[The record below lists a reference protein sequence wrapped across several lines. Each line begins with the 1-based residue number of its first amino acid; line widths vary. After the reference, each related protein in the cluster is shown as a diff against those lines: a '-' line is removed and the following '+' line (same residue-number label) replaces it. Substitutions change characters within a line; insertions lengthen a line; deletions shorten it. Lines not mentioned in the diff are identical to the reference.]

1 MIRIKKSEDVP
12 QSLVRT
18 TAYDGV
24 DVQRQLLVD
33 HHKKCYICE
42 CIVEANYH
50 IEHLN
55 SKNNNRQDWNNLF
68 LSCGYCN
75 VRKLGLFDDILNPTM
90 HNVEDI
96 IEQRIDTSTKTA
108 SFKSND
114 TSMAVT
120 QTIRLLERIFNG
132 KDAESDSRNPHE
144 EVFYDKVEM
153 IINGF
158 MKKAIDF
165 CMDSSDVNMNCIKEE
180 LNIDKEFLGFKYWI
194 IRDTPQLF
202 AAFKDDIKWNKQ

>member
-1 MIRIKKSEDVP
+1 MIRIKKSENVP

-33 HHKKCYICE
+33 QYKKCYICE
-42 CIVEANYH
+42 CNVEANFH

-55 SKNNNRQDWNNLF
+55 SKNDNRQKWSNLF

-75 VRKLGLFDDILNPTM
+75 VRKLGLFDDMMNPTL

-108 SFKSND
+108 SFKSNH
-114 TSMAVT
+114 SSVAVA
-120 QTIRLLERIFNG
+120 QTIRLLERLFNG
-132 KDAESDSRNPHE
+132 KDAKSNSRNPHE

-153 IINGF
+153 IINSF
-158 MKKAIDF
+158 LKKAIDF
-165 CMDSSDVNMNCIKEE
+165 CMDSSVVNLSSIKEE
-180 LNIDKEFLGFKYWI
+180 LTIDKELLGFKYWI
-194 IRDTPQLF
+194 IKDNPQLY
-202 AAFKDDIKWNKQ
+202 AVFKDDVKWNKQ